1 MTQPEIPEHVRALAD
16 ARAAA
21 RERRDWET
29 ADRLRADL
37 EHGGW
42 RIVDK
47 GTRYRL
53 TPAHPP
59 NVDEG
64 DGVRYGSSASVP
76 SRLTEPATALATVV
90 LRATDRT
97 SDLARLLDGLRA
109 HAPEETQ
116 VVVVADDP
124 SPDQED
130 DLQARQRRD
139 HETAAA
145 AASTA
150 PEASAASTDGSTAS
164 TAPEASTDSTDASLL
179 SLSPEVVWTS
189 ARVGHAAAI
198 NIGIRGAVGR
208 IVVLL
213 DDSVEP
219 VGDFIEPLVRVLAD
233 PRVALCGPWGLLSG
247 DLRHFGEAA
256 AGKTATEAASGTAAR
271 SVAAIQGACQAFR
284 RADYLV
290 RGPLDERLQTPRWTA
305 IWWSLVLRDE
315 GMGVAPRSALSL
327 PDLPLVHHELGD
339 PDSQPAERSRLAR
352 RDLYRVIDRFGAR
365 RDLAVELTTA
375 PDGGSANG

>member
-139 HETAAA
+139 HGPAAA
-145 AASTA
+145 AAA
-150 PEASAASTDGSTAS
+150 
-164 TAPEASTDSTDASLL
+164 TDSTDASLP

-208 IVVLL
+208 IVVVL

-256 AGKTATEAASGTAAR
+256 AGKAATEAASGTAAP

-284 RADYLV
+284 
-290 RGPLDERLQTPRWTA
+290 
-305 IWWSLVLRDE
+305 
-315 GMGVAPRSALSL
+315 
-327 PDLPLVHHELGD
+327 
-339 PDSQPAERSRLAR
+339 
-352 RDLYRVIDRFGAR
+352 
-365 RDLAVELTTA
+365 
-375 PDGGSANG
+375 